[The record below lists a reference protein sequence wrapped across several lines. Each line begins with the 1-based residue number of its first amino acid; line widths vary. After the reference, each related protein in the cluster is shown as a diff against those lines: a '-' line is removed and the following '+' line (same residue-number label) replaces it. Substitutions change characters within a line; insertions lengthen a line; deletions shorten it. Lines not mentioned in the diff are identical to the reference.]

1 MHSKGKQNGSGTAAA
16 LLFIAGV
23 VVIASLILILLYR
36 SFSTVEEESPT
47 PKTLPQKSHAKI
59 TPSHTAPALT
69 SVEKRRLDTPP
80 PPIKKVQ
87 ERPSLKPRH
96 SAQKKNSF
104 ECMYPEL
111 SIPSD
116 LVIYGTESYSG
127 RKTNF
132 QIDQSGHTATQFD
145 ITVNHP
151 YKPVALMLS
160 SYEPSI
166 WNIKWAAGTNIVA
179 IWASGYHKQVI
190 AGAPS
195 HVPTFT
201 RYSGKTPCIKGSRY
215 PKEHQ
220 LRTLSRRLF
229 NKPIDQFVQGNNT
242 GNVLLGSRTSPSTHL
257 QTNISKPPK
266 SFRDKTAPLAGKAG
280 LKEARSKGLIRY
292 ATAHDKLLWEQAVSL
307 KNDRKSPSGLHT
319 IGHNYGYVV
328 LKEFTYPAGL
338 YGAHMSLFYI
348 PKGVPTPSGN
358 PGHSAVYNFN
368 TLVCSGGPCG
378 IANKTTSSSPSKSA
392 KPITGNS
399 QNNSSKKPLNSILLK
414 ELNVALSKGLIRR
427 ATKYDILAWNDHW
440 ESSVNRSNTKRIL
453 DTNFVTIKNYAYVVL
468 KPFSFP
474 TSSDHKMKPAFFIP
488 EGVPFPNGNTT
499 NVETYNFNSS
509 PEGRSQR

>member
-16 LLFIAGV
+16 LLFIVGV

-36 SFSTVEEESPT
+36 SFSAVEEESLA
-47 PKTLPQKSHAKI
+47 PKVLPQKNHTKT
-59 TPSHTAPALT
+59 TPSHKAPTLTAI
-69 SVEKRRLDTPP
+69 EKRRLDIPSPP
-80 PPIKKVQ
+80 VKKLQ
-87 ERPSLKPRH
+87 EHPSLKPSY
-96 SAQKKNSF
+96 SAQQKNSF

-145 ITVNHP
+145 ITVNRP

-166 WNIKWAAGTNIVA
+166 WNIKWTAETNIVA
-179 IWASGYHKQVI
+179 IWASGNHKQVI
-190 AGAPS
+190 SGVPS

-201 RYSGKTPCIKGSRY
+201 RYSGKTPCIKGSTY
-215 PKEHQ
+215 PKEYQ
-220 LRTLSRRLF
+220 LQMLSQQLF

-242 GNVLLGSRTSPSTHL
+242 GNVLLGSRTSPSTRL
-257 QTNISKPPK
+257 LTNMNKPPK

-280 LKEARSKGLIRY
+280 LKEAKSKGLIRY
-292 ATAHDKLLWEQAVSL
+292 ATAHDKQLWDQAVSL
-307 KNDRKSPSGLHT
+307 KNNRKSPSGLHT
-319 IGHNYGYVV
+319 IGRNYGYVV

-358 PGHSAVYNFN
+358 PGHSVVYNFN

-378 IANKTTSSSPSKSA
+378 IANTTSGSPSKSA
-392 KPITGNS
+392 KSITRNS
-399 QNNSSKKPLNSILLK
+399 QNDSSKKPLNSILLK

-440 ESSVNRSNTKRIL
+440 ENSVNRSNNKQIL
-453 DTNFVTIKNYAYVVL
+453 DTNSVTIKNYAYVVL

-488 EGVPFPNGNTT
+488 EGVPFPNGNTA
-499 NVETYNFNSS
+499 NVEIYNFNLS
-509 PEGRSQR
+509 PEDRSQR